1 VNEPLRFH
9 LDEHI
14 PHVVA
19 AALRRHNIDVTTTPE
34 VGLRQ
39 ADDLTHLTFSQGE
52 GRVLVTHDADFLRH
66 HTEGIE
72 HAGIAYCKK
81 GSHTIG
87 QIIETLRLMHEILS
101 AEEMKNSVEY
111 L

>member
-1 VNEPLRFH
+1 MSERLRFH

-14 PHVVA
+14 PHAVA
-19 AALRRHNIDVTTTPE
+19 TSLRRHGIDVTTTPE

-39 ADDLTHLTFSQGE
+39 ASDLEHLAFTRRE
-52 GRVLVTHDADFLRH
+52 GRVLVTHDSDFLRY
-66 HTEGIE
+66 HTQGIE

-81 GSHTIG
+81 GARGIG
-87 QIIETLRLMHEILS
+87 QMIETLRLMYEIMTV
-101 AEEMKNSVEY
+101 EEMENSVEY